1 MFKPKIQTQL
11 ESTLSK
17 IDESKKLDETNKVLY
32 RNLLQECAE
41 NTNGRS
47 QEEKLQ
53 GVSEGLFT
61 IVQIL
66 ILEKLSKD
74 KATIWNVIVKCRW
87 CIVIIVAI
95 LSILLIFRPEL
106 ASLIPSIM
114 S

>member
-1 MFKPKIQTQL
+1 MLNI
-11 ESTLSK
+11 
-17 IDESKKLDETNKVLY
+17 KK
-32 RNLLQECAE
+32 LQECAE
-41 NTNGRS
+41 KTNGRS

-74 KATIWNVIVKCRW
+74 KATIWNVIIKCRW

-114 S
+114 A